1 MANYEVKKGEEGYVH
16 LEIQRKEFDPKTGKP
31 LFKPYNHVVTP
42 REFEN
47 FLNHPAGMTINKIH
61 HLPEGMEIPKKKI
74 KEGKKVKE
82 VPYPAMENVEVPSLI
97 GGDDPVATRTKALKK
112 LTVAELDEI
121 LEGLELPIEG
131 NKGDKVEA
139 ILEAEF
145 PEEEPE
151 D

>member
-1 MANYEVKKGEEGYVH
+1 MEKYEVKDTEKGYVH
-16 LEIQRKEFDPKTGKP
+16 LEIQRKEFDSKTGKA
-31 LFKPYNHVVTP
+31 LFKPYNHICTP

-47 FLNHPAGMTINKIH
+47 FLNHPNGMTINTIH
-61 HLPEGMEIPKKKI
+61 HLPEGYKVPMKKI
-74 KEGKKVKE
+74 KEGKKVTE
-82 VPYPAMENVEVPSLI
+82 VPYPAMMDVEVATTS
-97 GGDDPVATRTKALKK
+97 GDDPVAIRTKELKGLK
-112 LTVAELDEI
+112 VDDLNEI

-131 NKGDKVEA
+131 NKGDKIEA